1 MSTAYQPPLGEMRFV
16 LEAVAGLP
24 ATTRLPGLEHASPEI
39 VDQVLSAAGR
49 LASDVLAPLNP
60 LGDRIGAVLENGA
73 VRTPPGFRDA
83 YRQFAEGGW
92 NGLVFPGQWGGQD
105 LPWTLGAAVA
115 EMWNAANMTFQ
126 ICPLLTQAVID
137 ALLHHGTPAQQ
148 ALYLERLVAGRWT
161 GAMALTEP
169 QAGTDLGAIR
179 TRAMP
184 DGEAYRLVGQ
194 KIYISY
200 ADHDLAEN
208 IVHLVLARLPD
219 APPGSRGLSLF
230 IVPKL
235 LPDAHGRPGWRNDMR
250 VLRLEHKLGLHASPT
265 CVMAYGEDGGATA
278 FLLGEPHGGLH
289 CMFTMVNKA
298 RLAVGHEGLG
308 LAERAYQQALAYARE
323 RLQGSVAGRPV
334 PIIAYPDVRR
344 MLLTMR
350 AQIAA
355 MRGLAYWTASF
366 VDRAARAADAAERA
380 AAAGRV
386 ALLTPI
392 VKAWCTERAQ
402 EVAALAVQV
411 HGGMG
416 FIEET
421 GVAQHYREA
430 RILSIYEGANG
441 IQALDLVAR
450 KLVQED
456 GRLPWQLLDELRA
469 ELPRLP
475 EQQALE
481 RALAA
486 LEDATRTVQAATA
499 DDRAAASTPYL
510 HLTGHVLGAFLLAR
524 GVASPAA
531 PPDWP
536 GLCRFYLHHLLP
548 PALALG
554 EVIAAGARHLDPAA
568 LAP

>member
-1 MSTAYQPPLGEMRFV
+1 MSTAYRPPLAEMRFV
-16 LEAVAGLP
+16 LDEVAGLR
-24 ATTRLPGLEHASPEI
+24 TTTQLPGLEHATPEI
-39 VDQVLSAAGR
+39 VDQVLLAAAR
-49 LASDVLAPLNP
+49 LASEVLAPLNP
-60 LGDRIGAVLENGA
+60 VGDRTGSVLENGV
-73 VRTPPGFRDA
+73 VRTPPGFREA
-83 YRQFAEGGW
+83 YRQFADGGW
-92 NGLVFPGQWGGQD
+92 NGLVFPAEWGGQD

-137 ALLHHGTPAQQ
+137 ALLHHGTPEQKAVF
-148 ALYLERLVAGRWT
+148 LEPLVGGRWT
-161 GAMALTEP
+161 GAMGLTEP

-179 TRAMP
+179 TRAVP
-184 DGEAYRLVGQ
+184 DRDGYRIFGQ

-200 ADHDLAEN
+200 GDHDMAEN

-219 APPGSRGLSLF
+219 APAGSRGLSLF

-235 LPDAHGRPGWRNDMR
+235 VPDAQGRPARRNDMR
-250 VLRLEHKLGLHASPT
+250 PLKLEHKLGLHASPT
-265 CVMAYGEDGGATA
+265 CVMAYGEDGGATGL
-278 FLLGEPHGGLH
+278 LLGEPHAGLR

-308 LAERAYQQALAYARE
+308 LAERAYQQALTYAHE
-323 RLQGSVAGRPV
+323 RVQGRVAGRPV
-334 PIIAYPDVRR
+334 AILAYPDVRR

-355 MRGLAYWTASF
+355 MRALAYWTAGF
-366 VDRAARAADAAERA
+366 VDRAARAADPDARA

-392 VKAWCTERAQ
+392 VKAWCTDRAQ
-402 EVAALAVQV
+402 EIAALAVQV

-430 RILSIYEGANG
+430 RILSIYEGTNG
-441 IQALDLVAR
+441 VQALDLVAR
-450 KLVQED
+450 KLAQDD
-456 GRLPWQLLDELRA
+456 GRLPWLLLEELRA
-469 ELPRLP
+469 EVPRLP
-475 EQQALE
+475 EAPALE
-481 RALAA
+481 RALAT
-486 LEDATRTVQAATA
+486 LETATRTVQAAPEEV
-499 DDRAAASTPYL
+499 RAAASTPYL
-510 HLTGHVLGAFLLAR
+510 RLIGQVLGAFLLGR
-524 GVASPAA
+524 GAASAQA
-531 PPDWP
+531 PPYW
-536 GLCRFYLHHLLP
+536 GLLHRFYLRHLLP

-554 EVIAAGARHLDPAA
+554 EVVAAGADDLDPAA